1 MVRPASKTRTLSP
14 FSVSS
19 LAAQPPVIP
28 EPTMIASYVFA
39 GMSSPLGLLLSQR
52 RATVICTR
60 HDFEAELF
68 GESDFRRV
76 VAVDGDAFED
86 VPERALEL
94 VVALGGDGV
103 AVAHRAWALML
114 GHRSI
119 VDGAE
124 QSRLLLGGGI
134 DEIFAEEVFAL

>member
-1 MVRPASKTRTLSP
+1 MVRPASRMRTLRP

-39 GMSSPLGLLLSQR
+39 GMSFPLGFLLGQR

-60 HDFEAELF
+60 HDFQAEFLT
-68 GESDFRRV
+68 ESDFGRV

-86 VPERALEL
+86 VPEWALEL
-94 VVALGGDGV
+94 VVAFCRDRV
-103 AVAHRAWALML
+103 SMA
-114 GHRSI
+114 
-119 VDGAE
+119 
-124 QSRLLLGGGI
+124 
-134 DEIFAEEVFAL
+134 